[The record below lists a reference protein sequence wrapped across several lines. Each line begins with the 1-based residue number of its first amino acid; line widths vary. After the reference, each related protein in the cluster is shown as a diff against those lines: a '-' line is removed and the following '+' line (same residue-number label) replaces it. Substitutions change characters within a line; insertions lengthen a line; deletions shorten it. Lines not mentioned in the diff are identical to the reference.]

1 MMTPTMTTAKSKV
14 IFDEPGRA
22 ADPVLLS
29 YFAPSYVMYE
39 YKFCILSLEHKTL
52 LVLSPIRDPAFMRQN
67 DGKSTCHTQGGP
79 AMAIHAVTRSLH
91 PTISALIFAPFF
103 HALSYQCGFGPARV

>member
-52 LVLSPIRDPAFMRQN
+52 LVLSPIRDLHSCVKPTENPPATPR
-67 DGKSTCHTQGGP
+67 
-79 AMAIHAVTRSLH
+79 V
-91 PTISALIFAPFF
+91 AL
-103 HALSYQCGFGPARV
+103 LWRYML